1 MAKSKNVLTWEVML
15 LALLVISLMVG
26 KHFSKDFL
34 GIDNLGNLLASVVE
48 IALMA
53 LGLTLVMVA
62 AEIDLSI
69 AAILGMASGLL
80 GVLWKAGVSMPMA
93 ITLVLLM
100 GAAVGA
106 FNGLLVTKLRLPSL
120 AVTIGTMA
128 LFRGMTYILLGDEA
142 VANFPPEYTAF
153 GFDLWDGTFLPL
165 TYVYLLIP
173 LAMTFILL
181 LQWSG
186 KGRLIYAIGANETA
200 VRFSG
205 IHVAR
210 IKVWLFVLSGLMS
223 ALAGIVYTLRF
234 SSARADNG
242 TGFELSVVAAVLFGG
257 VSIFGG
263 RGTLVGVL
271 LAILIMGTFNNALT
285 LFDVSNEILTIVTG
299 ALLLSSVLVP
309 NLAERWRT
317 YRLTAKSAPNPT
329 RFI

>member
-1 MAKSKNVLTWEVML
+1 MAKSKNILTWDVML
-15 LALLVISLMVG
+15 FALLVSSLLVG
-26 KHFSKDFL
+26 KHFSGDFL
-34 GIDNLGNLLASVVE
+34 GTDNLGNLLASVVE

-53 LGLTLVMVA
+53 LGLTLVIVA

-69 AAILGMASGLL
+69 AAILGLASGLL
-80 GVLWKAGVSMPMA
+80 GVLWKAGVPMPMA
-93 ITLVLLM
+93 IPLVLLM
-100 GAAVGA
+100 GAAAGA

-128 LFRGMTYILLGDEA
+128 LFRGITYILLGDEA
-142 VANFPPEYTAF
+142 VANFPTEYTAF
-153 GFDLWDGTFLPL
+153 GFDMLSGTFLPL
-165 TYVYLLIP
+165 TYVFLLIP
-173 LAMTFILL
+173 LAIVFILL
-181 LQWSG
+181 LQFSG
-186 KGRLIYAIGANETA
+186 IGRLIYAIGANETA

-205 IHVAR
+205 VHVAR
-210 IKVWLFVLSGLMS
+210 IKVWLFVVSGLMS

-271 LAILIMGTFNNALT
+271 LAVLIMGTFNNALT

-299 ALLLSSVLVP
+299 VLLLSSVLVP
-309 NLAERWRT
+309 NLAERWRA
-317 YRLTAKSAPNPT
+317 YRLRSSVAA
-329 RFI
+329 I